1 MERSRPNLESKM
13 NVRRVAG
20 TIRAGCVAGIIAFNV
35 VALAEAEEAIGVA
48 AVVRNQVDQ
57 ALPTRVIPIN
67 VGENITRDEV
77 VKTGMESAAKLV
89 FSDNTNLSMGPGS
102 AVTLNKFVYSGAG
115 SYEKAT
121 FQLVKGAFRFTTG
134 GSDKRAYEIKTPTAT
149 IGVRG
154 TILDIRVDPLTFN
167 TLVLLQEG
175 AADVCI
181 IPTRRDRENGR
192 SAARCQHL
200 TQVGQTATAT
210 STSVS
215 NTGPG
220 GAGGWNFSDSVG
232 QDPSLLQAT
241 VFAAATSPSGQN
253 GDGHDGSGPGSFG
266 PMGSG
271 SGGGGGGGSVF
282 PSTGGGSSG
291 SPPSTGGPPASP
303 N

>member
-1 MERSRPNLESKM
+1 MK
-13 NVRRVAG
+13 VRRVAG
-20 TIRAGCVAGIIAFNV
+20 RIRAGCVAGIIAFNV

-149 IGVRG
+149 IGVRRAQSWISAL
-154 TILDIRVDPLTFN
+154 TPLPLTRWSCCKRGPRTYVLFRPVAIAK
-167 TLVLLQEG
+167 TAEARLV
-175 AADVCI
+175 V
-181 IPTRRDRENGR
+181 
-192 SAARCQHL
+192 
-200 TQVGQTATAT
+200 
-210 STSVS
+210 ST
-215 NTGPG
+215 
-220 GAGGWNFSDSVG
+220 
-232 QDPSLLQAT
+232 
-241 VFAAATSPSGQN
+241 
-253 GDGHDGSGPGSFG
+253 
-266 PMGSG
+266 
-271 SGGGGGGGSVF
+271 
-282 PSTGGGSSG
+282 
-291 SPPSTGGPPASP
+291 
-303 N
+303 